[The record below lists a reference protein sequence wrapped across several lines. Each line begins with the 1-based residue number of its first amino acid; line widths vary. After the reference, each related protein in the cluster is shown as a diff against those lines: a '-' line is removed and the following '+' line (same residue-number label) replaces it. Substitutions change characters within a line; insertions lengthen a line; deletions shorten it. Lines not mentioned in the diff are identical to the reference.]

1 MPKFLVQL
9 KEVCV
14 RTTSIE
20 VEAFDM
26 KQAYD
31 YACNSSYGEND
42 FSVVKCDVK
51 PIMIEEI
58 Q

>member
-1 MPKFLVQL
+1 MAKFIVKL
-9 KEVCV
+9 EEMCI
-14 RTTSIE
+14 RTTTIE
-20 VEAFDM
+20 VEAKDV
-26 KQAYD
+26 KEAYD
-31 YACNSSYGEND
+31 KACVSPYGEND